1 MCTVSTTVDKRCIST
16 LCQCSAVCAHTGT
29 QVLRYMCFSDSVVL
43 CRCKG
48 GESPFSDLLS
58 HSVNI
63 LSVSTPACLHTT
75 SPHPAHHTWPSPSTS
90 HLALTLHTTPG
101 PHPAHHTWP
110 HPAYHIP
117 SSSTPHLALTQHTT
131 PGSHPAHHT
140 CMALTQHT
148 TPGLTQHTTPAWP
161 SPSTPYL
168 ASPSTP
174 HLALT
179 QHTTSGSHPAHH
191 ITPHL
196 ALTQHTT
203 SYHTWPSPSTP
214 HHTTHTAW
222 LHTQFNWLTCQLYL
236 NLFIPLQCIKEE
248 KTSRTLQG
256 TGGN

>member
-75 SPHPAHHTWPSPSTS
+75 SPHPAHHISSPSTP
-90 HLALTLHTTPG
+90 HLALTQHITPG

-110 HPAYHIP
+110 HPAYH
-117 SSSTPHLALTQHTT
+117 T
-131 PGSHPAHHT
+131 
-140 CMALTQHT
+140 
-148 TPGLTQHTTPAWP
+148 WP
-161 SPSTPYL
+161 SPSTLYL
-168 ASPSTP
+168 ASPSIP

-179 QHTTSGSHPAHH
+179 QHTTSPHPAHH
-191 ITPHL
+191 
-196 ALTQHTT
+196 
-203 SYHTWPSPSTP
+203 TWLSPSTP

-248 KTSRTLQG
+248 KSSRTLQG